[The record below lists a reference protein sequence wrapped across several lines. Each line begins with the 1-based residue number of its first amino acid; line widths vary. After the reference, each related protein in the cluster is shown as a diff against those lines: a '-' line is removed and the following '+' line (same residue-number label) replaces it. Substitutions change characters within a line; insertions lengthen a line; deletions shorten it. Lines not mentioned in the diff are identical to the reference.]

1 MHRHARATAD
11 DDRSPASARQR
22 REVLVTVLAVVPVAV
37 TAVLAAVMHV
47 PADGRGAAPRPAP
60 ASTGVVQASPLA
72 QQGDRLVTTC
82 AECGVVETVVAL
94 ERLATEA
101 GPAWQMRIRMDD
113 GSMRTV
119 QQRGALAAGSR
130 VMLAGGS
137 VRVLPNRPGQG

>member
-1 MHRHARATAD
+1 MQRYARATAD
-11 DDRSPASARQR
+11 DERPPASATQR

-47 PADGRGAAPRPAP
+47 PADGRAAAPRPA
-60 ASTGVVQASPLA
+60 LA
-72 QQGDRLVTTC
+72 AQVDQVAAAC
-82 AECGVVETVVAL
+82 AECGVVEA
-94 ERLATEA
+94 AAEA

-119 QQRGALAAGSR
+119 EQRGALAAGSR

-137 VRVLPNRPGQG
+137 VRVLSNRPGQG